1 MQRHVRLSRQRA
13 LPRIAT
19 ILFLFCYLFFLL
31 LQHYLFAYLFL
42 FLNDDESSL
51 LTSVREAVV
60 PGASVRVLSFFL
72 EFEQQSFET
81 RSGIVQQRI
90 QRGFGILSFG
100 QALEE
105 KITRSRVTSIRGV
118 QMEAFRE
125 TS

>member
-1 MQRHVRLSRQRA
+1 MQ
-13 LPRIAT
+13 I
-19 ILFLFCYLFFLL
+19 
-31 LQHYLFAYLFL
+31 FL
-42 FLNDDESSL
+42 FLDNDESSL

-105 KITRSRVTSIRGV
+105 PVSGGGEGGEGERNN
-118 QMEAFRE
+118 Q
-125 TS
+125 